1 MRETFRTQCVPFQQ
15 GPAADSSGE
24 QELQDVVLVLVYGS
38 LGESGNAKAKDT
50 ALSMNVYELGSHRV
64 QVNNAPML

>member
-50 ALSMNVYELGSHRV
+50 ILRMIVDELSSHDIP
-64 QVNNAPML
+64 VNHAPML